1 MKLAPSGLNPP
12 YFVLPAFLFVESHG
26 GGNSVTPGERVRRRR
41 ERVRRRRWSPSLL
54 PTGEDA
60 TPEGD
65 PHVLRSHVRCAPLTS
80 GFVVCIANLMSE
92 ELLPRRALDLGQVC
106 VIVSACT
113 QARWCRSRVVHAYC
127 KPASRGSMASQL
139 ATLLALI
146 ATTAGASCG

>member
-1 MKLAPSGLNPP
+1 MPP
-12 YFVLPAFLFVESHG
+12 D
-26 GGNSVTPGERVRRRR
+26 ERVYRRSS
-41 ERVRRRRWSPSLL
+41 VFTARRWSPSLL
-54 PTGEDA
+54 PPDEDA

-65 PHVLRSHVRCAPLTS
+65 PHVHRSHVRCAPLKS